1 MSVPSKT
8 HRPLIL
14 KSTFENFGAH
24 PALDRAVDQFLG
36 KVSVPR
42 DVDMAFFNSL
52 MRGTGVPDAGDV
64 GGAEWAANSQDD
76 LGRS

>member
-1 MSVPSKT
+1 M
-8 HRPLIL
+8 
-14 KSTFENFGAH
+14 
-24 PALDRAVDQFLG
+24 DQFLG